1 MNRRSLM
8 FAALAFVVTIGAA
21 IVFRFGRPVFSR
33 IQVKLAGE
41 RSIPDVVQKYGPNA
55 RKRLEPGFASAGIGY
70 PPARVTFVALKREK
84 QLEVWAAKN
93 DGWALI
99 KSYPVCAASGQ
110 EGPKLREGDLQV
122 PEGIYPLT
130 VLNPNSGFHL
140 SIRIEYPNAF
150 DRAMAQRDNRTNLGG
165 DIYVHGKCVSIGC
178 LAMGDE
184 AIEELFVLVHDVGLK
199 NTEMIIA
206 PADLR
211 RDSVTVTTNTALPWS
226 NDLYNAIRKALAPFE
241 SVDGVR

>member
-1 MNRRSLM
+1 MKRRTLV
-8 FAALAFVVTIGAA
+8 FGALAFALALGVA
-21 IVFRFGRPVFSR
+21 IAFRFDSPVFSR
-33 IQVKLAGE
+33 IYVKLAGE
-41 RSIPDVVQKYGPNA
+41 QSIQEVLQKYGPNA
-55 RKRLEPGFASAGIGY
+55 RERLAPGFADAGISY

-93 DGWALI
+93 GGWALV
-99 KSYPVCAASGQ
+99 KSYSVCAASGH

-150 DRAMAQRDNRTNLGG
+150 DRAMAQREDRTDLGG
-165 DIYVHGKCVSIGC
+165 DIYLHGNCVSIGC

-211 RDSVTVTTNTALPWS
+211 RDSVTVTTNPALPWS
-226 NDLYNAIRKALAPFE
+226 DDLYNTIRAALAPFR
-241 SVDGVR
+241 SADGAR